1 MRSHVNL
8 LGILQLVWGGMGLLL
23 GVALLLL
30 GIGAGAIARAAPSPL
45 TAGAT
50 ALLFVIFAIA
60 LAASGWANAWVGRA
74 IRRHHAPGRI
84 GALVLAVPNLF
95 VLPFGTALAI
105 YAFWVL
111 LHNESRAL
119 FEGHATAAH

>member
-1 MRSHVNL
+1 VRSHVNL

-23 GVALLLL
+23 AGSLLLL
-30 GIGAGAIARAAPSPL
+30 AGGAADIARGAADPL
-45 TAGAT
+45 TAVFT
-50 ALLFVIFAIA
+50 ALLFVVFAVA
-60 LAASGWANAWVGRA
+60 LGVAGWATVWAGRA
-74 IRRHHAPGRI
+74 IRAHRAQGR
-84 GALVLAVPNLF
+84 VLALALAVLNLF

-119 FEGHATAAH
+119 FEPTAPAEA